1 MDAKRKREVN
11 PNAEYLSPRDA
22 CAVTGVPMGV
32 IRNGCRAGTIP
43 YVLCGKTFYVNMA
56 ALRSMLAEAARTG
69 RAI

>member
-1 MDAKRKREVN
+1 MKNQRKREAN
-11 PNAEYLSPRDA
+11 PNSEYLSSRDA
-22 CAVTGVPMGV
+22 CAVTGVPMSV

-43 YVLCGKTFYVNMA
+43 HVVCGKTFYVNMA